1 MVTSVVVADRMVKM
15 TDINTMMDISVP
27 LPPPQPNEGAQSRR
41 LWWSLPI
48 LTLGLVLS
56 LSLIVASLT
65 PVRLWQL
72 APGSV
77 QGVASRLSF
86 DDQAR
91 DVASIYPS
99 SNSILFVTALGSKL
113 SALDALVGS
122 LDSDV
127 DVQTFE
133 ERFGNQSPGIQRQFG
148 AQSMTTSKQIA
159 EYVALGMLGYPV
171 SFKYGDVIIQEL
183 VCLDDPSPR
192 SACKVLEPG
201 DVIVAVDGKST
212 PTLKELID
220 AMADKQPDQDITVTV
235 IPHKGGSQESRRVTL
250 IASPDDP
257 TRTIIGF
264 IPADTRTVELP
275 FEVEIDTDSIGGP
288 SAGLAF
294 TLALLDEMTPG
305 DLFGGKR
312 VVATGTVNEDGSVG
326 SIGAL
331 KQKAVAVKMSDAEIF
346 FVPASQDEA
355 ELALVRQVLGKSVRV
370 IAVASV
376 DDALTV
382 LEGMGGSGL
391 ENATI
396 DL

>member
-1 MVTSVVVADRMVKM
+1 MEGMVDSGTAMNLSVY
-15 TDINTMMDISVP
+15 
-27 LPPPQPNEGAQSRR
+27 LPPPEPNDGVRVHR
-41 LWWSLPI
+41 LWWSLPL
-48 LTLGLVLS
+48 LTLGLL
-56 LSLIVASLT
+56 LSLILIIASLT
-65 PVRLWQL
+65 PLRLWQL
-72 APGSV
+72 APGSA
-77 QGVASRLSF
+77 QRVADRLSF

-91 DVASIYPS
+91 KVASIYPS
-99 SNSILFVTALGSKL
+99 SNSIFFVTALGSKL

-133 ERFGNQSPGIQRQFG
+133 ERFGNQSPGIQRQIG

-275 FEVEIDTDSIGGP
+275 FDVEIDTDSIGGP

>member
-1 MVTSVVVADRMVKM
+1 
-15 TDINTMMDISVP
+15 MMDISVP
-27 LPPPQPNEGAQSRR
+27 LPPPEPNDGVRTRR
-41 LWWSLPI
+41 LWWALPL
-48 LTLGLVLS
+48 LTMGLVLS
-56 LSLIVASLT
+56 LAMILASLT
-65 PVRLWQL
+65 PLRLWQL

-77 QGVASRLSF
+77 QDVSRRLTF
-86 DDQAR
+86 DERAR
-91 DVASIYPS
+91 EVASIYPS

-113 SALDALVGS
+113 SALDAFVGS

-127 DVQTFE
+127 DVQTYE
-133 ERFGNQSPGIQRQFG
+133 ERFGEETPGTQRQIG

-171 SFKYGDVIIQEL
+171 SFAYGDVIIQEL

-212 PTLKELID
+212 PTLAELID
-220 AMADKQPDQDITVTV
+220 AMEGKEPNQDITVTV
-235 IPHKGGSQESRRVTL
+235 IPHLGGNQESRRVTL

-257 TRTIIGF
+257 ERTIIGF
-264 IPADTRTVELP
+264 IPVDTRTVELP

-312 VVATGTVNEDGSVG
+312 VVATGTVSEDGSVG

-331 KQKAVAVKMSDAEIF
+331 PQKAVAVKISDADIF
-346 FVPASQDEA
+346 FVPASQGEA
-355 ELALVRQVLGKSVRV
+355 ELTVARRVLGKSVRLV
-370 IAVASV
+370 PVASV
-376 DDALTV
+376 DEALTV

>member
-1 MVTSVVVADRMVKM
+1 MVGIGTA
-15 TDINTMMDISVP
+15 MDLSVP
-27 LPPPQPNEGAQSRR
+27 LPPPEPNDGVRTRR
-41 LWWSLPI
+41 LWWGLPL
-48 LTLGLVLS
+48 LTMGLVLS
-56 LSLIVASLT
+56 LAMIVASLT
-65 PVRLWQL
+65 PLRLWQL

-77 QGVASRLSF
+77 QDVSRRLTF
-86 DDQAR
+86 DERAR
-91 DVASIYPS
+91 EVASIYPS

-113 SALDALVGS
+113 SALDALVGL

-127 DVQTFE
+127 DVQTYE
-133 ERFGNQSPGIQRQFG
+133 ERFGEETPGTQRQIG

-171 SFKYGDVIIQEL
+171 SFAYGDVIIQEL

-212 PTLKELID
+212 PTLAELID
-220 AMADKQPDQDITVTV
+220 AMEGKEPNQDITVTV
-235 IPHKGGSQESRRVTL
+235 IPHLGGNQESRRVTL

-257 TRTIIGF
+257 ERTIIGF
-264 IPADTRTVELP
+264 VPVDTRTVELP

-312 VVATGTVNEDGSVG
+312 IVATGTVSEDGSVG

-331 KQKAVAVKMSDAEIF
+331 PQKAVAVKMSDADIF
-346 FVPASQDEA
+346 FVPASQGEA
-355 ELALVRQVLGKSVRV
+355 ELTVARRVLGKSVRLV
-370 IAVASV
+370 PVASV
-376 DDALTV
+376 DEALTV

>member
-1 MVTSVVVADRMVKM
+1 
-15 TDINTMMDISVP
+15 MMDISVP
-27 LPPPQPNEGAQSRR
+27 LPPPEPNDGVRTRR
-41 LWWSLPI
+41 LWWALPL
-48 LTLGLVLS
+48 LTMGLVLS
-56 LSLIVASLT
+56 LAMILASLT
-65 PVRLWQL
+65 PLRLWQL

-77 QGVASRLSF
+77 QDVSRRLTF
-86 DDQAR
+86 DERAR
-91 DVASIYPS
+91 EVASIYPS

-113 SALDALVGS
+113 SALDAFVGS

-127 DVQTFE
+127 DVQTYE
-133 ERFGNQSPGIQRQFG
+133 ERFGEETPGTQRQIG

-171 SFKYGDVIIQEL
+171 SFAYGDVIIQEL

-212 PTLKELID
+212 PTLAELID
-220 AMADKQPDQDITVTV
+220 AMEGKEPNQDITVTV
-235 IPHKGGSQESRRVTL
+235 IPHLGGNQESRRVTL

-257 TRTIIGF
+257 ERTIIGF
-264 IPADTRTVELP
+264 IPVDTRTVELP
-275 FEVEIDTDSIGGP
+275 FEVEIETDSIGGP

-312 VVATGTVNEDGSVG
+312 VVATGTVSEDGSVG

-331 KQKAVAVKMSDAEIF
+331 PQKAVAVKMSDADIF
-346 FVPASQDEA
+346 FVPVSQGEA
-355 ELALVRQVLGKSVRV
+355 ELTVARRVLGKSVRLV
-370 IAVASV
+370 PVASV
-376 DDALTV
+376 DEALTV

>member
-1 MVTSVVVADRMVKM
+1 
-15 TDINTMMDISVP
+15 MMDISVP
-27 LPPPQPNEGAQSRR
+27 LPPPEPNDGVRTRR
-41 LWWSLPI
+41 LWWALPL
-48 LTLGLVLS
+48 LTMGLVLS
-56 LSLIVASLT
+56 LAMILASLT
-65 PVRLWQL
+65 PLRLWQL

-77 QGVASRLSF
+77 QDVSRRLTF
-86 DDQAR
+86 DERAR
-91 DVASIYPS
+91 EVASIYPS

-113 SALDALVGS
+113 SALDAFVGS

-127 DVQTFE
+127 DVQTYE
-133 ERFGNQSPGIQRQFG
+133 ERFGEETPGTQRQIG

-171 SFKYGDVIIQEL
+171 SFAYGDVIIQEL

-212 PTLKELID
+212 PTLAELID
-220 AMADKQPDQDITVTV
+220 AMEGKEPNQDITVTV
-235 IPHKGGSQESRRVTL
+235 IPHLGGNQESRRVTL

-257 TRTIIGF
+257 ERTIIGF
-264 IPADTRTVELP
+264 IPVDTRTVELP

-312 VVATGTVNEDGSVG
+312 VVATGTVSEDGSVG

-331 KQKAVAVKMSDAEIF
+331 PQKAVAVKMSDADIF
-346 FVPASQDEA
+346 FVPASQGEA
-355 ELALVRQVLGKSVRV
+355 ELTVARRVLGKSVRLV
-370 IAVASV
+370 PVASV
-376 DDALTV
+376 DEALMV

>member
-1 MVTSVVVADRMVKM
+1 
-15 TDINTMMDISVP
+15 MMDISVP
-27 LPPPQPNEGAQSRR
+27 LPPPEPNDGVRTRR
-41 LWWSLPI
+41 LWWALPL
-48 LTLGLVLS
+48 LTMGLVLS
-56 LSLIVASLT
+56 LAMILASLT
-65 PVRLWQL
+65 PLRLWQL

-77 QGVASRLSF
+77 QDVSRRLTF
-86 DDQAR
+86 DERAR
-91 DVASIYPS
+91 EVASIYPS

-113 SALDALVGS
+113 SALDAFVGS

-127 DVQTFE
+127 DVQTYE
-133 ERFGNQSPGIQRQFG
+133 ERFGEETPGTQRQIG

-171 SFKYGDVIIQEL
+171 SFAYGDVIIQEL

-212 PTLKELID
+212 PTLAELID
-220 AMADKQPDQDITVTV
+220 AMESKEPNQDITVTV
-235 IPHKGGSQESRRVTL
+235 IPHLGGNQESRRVTL

-257 TRTIIGF
+257 ERTIIGF
-264 IPADTRTVELP
+264 IPVDTRTVELP
-275 FEVEIDTDSIGGP
+275 FEVEIETDSIGGP

-312 VVATGTVNEDGSVG
+312 VVATGTVSEDGSVG

-331 KQKAVAVKMSDAEIF
+331 PQKAVAVKMSDADIF
-346 FVPASQDEA
+346 FVPASQGEA
-355 ELALVRQVLGKSVRV
+355 ELTVARRVLGKSVRLV
-370 IAVASV
+370 PVASV
-376 DDALTV
+376 DEALTV

>member
-27 LPPPQPNEGAQSRR
+27 LPPPEPNDGVRTRR
-41 LWWSLPI
+41 LWWALPL
-48 LTLGLVLS
+48 LTVGLVLS
-56 LSLIVASLT
+56 LAMILASLT
-65 PVRLWQL
+65 PLRLWQL

-77 QGVASRLSF
+77 QDVSRRLTF
-86 DDQAR
+86 DERAR
-91 DVASIYPS
+91 EVASIYPS

-113 SALDALVGS
+113 SALDAFVGS

-127 DVQTFE
+127 DVQTYE
-133 ERFGNQSPGIQRQFG
+133 ERFGEETPGTQRQIG

-171 SFKYGDVIIQEL
+171 SFAYGDVIIQEL

-212 PTLKELID
+212 PTLAELID
-220 AMADKQPDQDITVTV
+220 AMEGKEPNQDITVTV
-235 IPHKGGSQESRRVTL
+235 IPHLGGNQESRRVTL

-257 TRTIIGF
+257 ERTIIGF
-264 IPADTRTVELP
+264 IPVDTRTVELP

-312 VVATGTVNEDGSVG
+312 VVATGTVSEDGSVG

-331 KQKAVAVKMSDAEIF
+331 PQKAVAVKMSDADIF
-346 FVPASQDEA
+346 FVPASQGEA
-355 ELALVRQVLGKSVRV
+355 ELTVARRVLGKSVRLV
-370 IAVASV
+370 PVASV
-376 DDALTV
+376 DEALTV

>member
-1 MVTSVVVADRMVKM
+1 
-15 TDINTMMDISVP
+15 MMDISVP
-27 LPPPQPNEGAQSRR
+27 LPPPDLNDRMRIRR
-41 LWWSLPI
+41 LWWSLPL
-48 LTLGLVLS
+48 LTIGLFVS
-56 LSLIVASLT
+56 LAIITASLT
-65 PVRLWQL
+65 PLRLWQL

-77 QGVASRLSF
+77 QGVADRLTF

-91 DVASIYPS
+91 EVASIYPS

-127 DVQTFE
+127 DVQTYE
-133 ERFGNQSPGIQRQFG
+133 ERFGEESPGTQRQIG

-171 SFKYGDVIIQEL
+171 SFNYGDVIIQEL
-183 VCLDDPSPR
+183 VCLDEPSPR

-201 DVIVAVDGKST
+201 DTIVAVDGKST
-212 PTLKELID
+212 PTLEELID
-220 AMADKQPDQDITVTV
+220 VMEGKEPNQEIMVTV
-235 IPHKGGSQESRRVTL
+235 IPHLGGNRESRRVTL
-250 IASPDDP
+250 ISSPDDP
-257 TRTIIGF
+257 ERTIIGF
-264 IPADTRTVELP
+264 IPVDTRTVELP

-305 DLFGGKR
+305 DLFGGKN

-326 SIGAL
+326 PIGAL
-331 KQKAVAVKMSDAEIF
+331 LQKAVAVKQSNADVF
-346 FVPASQDEA
+346 FVPASQNEA
-355 ELALVRQVLGKSVRV
+355 ELADARRVLGKSVRL
-370 IAVASV
+370 IPVASV
-376 DDALTV
+376 DEALIV

>member
-1 MVTSVVVADRMVKM
+1 
-15 TDINTMMDISVP
+15 MMDISVP
-27 LPPPQPNEGAQSRR
+27 LPPPEPNDGVRARR
-41 LWWSLPI
+41 LWWALPL
-48 LTLGLVLS
+48 LTMGLVLS
-56 LSLIVASLT
+56 LAMILASLT
-65 PVRLWQL
+65 PLRLWQL

-77 QGVASRLSF
+77 QDVSRRLTF
-86 DDQAR
+86 DERAR
-91 DVASIYPS
+91 EVASIYPS

-113 SALDALVGS
+113 SALDAFVGS

-127 DVQTFE
+127 DVQTYE
-133 ERFGNQSPGIQRQFG
+133 ERFGEETPGTQRQIG

-171 SFKYGDVIIQEL
+171 SFAYGDVIIQEL

-212 PTLKELID
+212 PTLAELID
-220 AMADKQPDQDITVTV
+220 AMEGKEPNQDITVTV
-235 IPHKGGSQESRRVTL
+235 IPHLGGNQESRRVTL

-257 TRTIIGF
+257 ERTIIGF
-264 IPADTRTVELP
+264 IPVDTRTVELP

-312 VVATGTVNEDGSVG
+312 VVATGTVSEDGSVG

-331 KQKAVAVKMSDAEIF
+331 PQKAVAVKMSDADIF
-346 FVPASQDEA
+346 FVPASQGEA
-355 ELALVRQVLGKSVRV
+355 ELTVARRVLGKSVRLV
-370 IAVASV
+370 PVASV
-376 DDALTV
+376 DEALTV